1 MHVGTKGTQFSK
13 LKPGGCYYLLIKR
26 EALISKLGEMDNV
39 KCENLVILS
48 FKIGVKQKFSLPIKQ
63 I

>member
-48 FKIGVKQKFSLPIKQ
+48 FKIGVKQKF
-63 I
+63 